1 VYGLAVAP
9 GDIGTKHAD
18 DLLREAEMSLEI
30 YGLILLIG
38 LFFFICIGFPIS
50 FTLITLGIV
59 FGYIGLGPKVFYL
72 MTYQFFQTM
81 MDTVLAAVA
90 LFTFMGCVLESAGL
104 MERLFHAVQL
114 ISGRL
119 RGSMYMATIFTATLF
134 AAATGIVGA
143 SVTIIG
149 LMAAPVMK
157 KSGYDTGLC
166 AGTICAGG
174 TLGILIPPSIMLV
187 VMGPVFQVSVA
198 RLYAAAIIPGFL
210 LGFLYIAYTIT
221 RVMLNPKLGPP
232 LSDEDLNVPKSY
244 MWREFFVGIIPVAT
258 LILATLGTI
267 LSGLATPTEG
277 AALGC
282 LGAVVVTAANGRLT
296 FKIIKDS
303 AFRTAETTSMVM
315 ILLAASTFMGAVFSS
330 MGTPRLIVDTML
342 SINMP
347 PWIFVVGILIVAFIL
362 GWPLEWIPIVIVII
376 PIFLPILTE
385 LKTNMIWFGI
395 LLAVTLQSCW
405 ISPPV
410 ALSAYYLKA
419 IMPEWEL
426 LDIYKGMMPFMF
438 LQAVAVA
445 LIFFFPQIVMWLP
458 NALFG

>member
-1 VYGLAVAP
+1 
-9 GDIGTKHAD
+9 
-18 DLLREAEMSLEI
+18 MSLEI

-38 LFFFICIGFPIS
+38 LFFFICVGFPIS
-50 FTLITLGIV
+50 FTLITLGAI
-59 FGYIGLGPKVFYL
+59 FGYIGLGPKVFHL
-72 MTYQFFQTM
+72 MTFSFFGTM

-90 LFTFMGCVLESAGL
+90 LFTFMGCVLEAAGL
-104 MERLFHAVQL
+104 MERLFRAVQL

-119 RGSMYMATIFTATLF
+119 RGSLYLGTIFTATLF

-157 KSGYDTGLC
+157 KSGYDTGLS

-174 TLGILIPPSIMLV
+174 TLGILIPPSVMLV

-198 RLYAAAIIPGFL
+198 RLYAAAILPGFL
-210 LGFLYIAYTIT
+210 LAFLYITYTMI
-221 RVMLNPKLGPP
+221 RVALNPDLGPP
-232 LSDEDLNVPKSY
+232 LSDEELDVSKTHII
-244 MWREFFVGIIPVAT
+244 REFFFGLVPPAV

-267 LSGLATPTEG
+267 LTGIATPTEG

-296 FKIIKDS
+296 FKLIKQS

-330 MGTPRLIVDTML
+330 MGTPKFIAETLL
-342 SINMP
+342 SWNMP
-347 PWIFVVGILIVAFIL
+347 PWVFVVGILIVCFIL
-362 GWPLEWIPIVIVII
+362 GWPLEWVPIVVVIV
-376 PIFLPILTE
+376 PIFLPILNG
-385 LKTNMIWFGI
+385 LKVDMIWFSI
-395 LLAVTLQSCW
+395 ALAVTLQSCW

-419 IMPEWEL
+419 IMPEWQL
-426 LDIYKGMMPFMF
+426 SDIYKGMMPFMF

-445 LIFFFPQIVMWLP
+445 VLYLFPQIITWLP
-458 NALFG
+458 KVLFG